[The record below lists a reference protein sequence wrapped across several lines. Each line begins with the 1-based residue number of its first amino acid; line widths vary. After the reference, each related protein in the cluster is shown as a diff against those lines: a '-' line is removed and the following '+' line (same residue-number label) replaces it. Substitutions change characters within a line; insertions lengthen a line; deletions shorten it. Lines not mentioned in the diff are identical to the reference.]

1 MKKIILLV
9 GAVLCVIGANAQTI
23 LDPGMETWRTGSSG
37 LFSPVTIYAPVDWNG
52 MDSIIIADGQE
63 YGVLY
68 SIPATAWQR
77 QVFEEDTIVHSG
89 SHSAKLITLKQDTLG
104 MFPGLLTNT
113 NINIDVRALMT
124 GSGTSNAITYSG
136 GMPDTLK
143 VVTVSAWTVYIPGK
157 DSAGLPSLDSGSLM
171 VQAVSNFHGYD
182 SIIGTGFVLIPP
194 SDTFIQVTANMVYV
208 DTTLEVDTVRIFFAS
223 SGGSNVTD
231 SSILYVDDVSATGVI
246 QPVLGLKK
254 LMNNT
259 NAVKVYP
266 NPANNTVYIDGVAG
280 VDLNFTFYDLN
291 GSKITGAIVNGKTT
305 VDVSAIADGLYFYNI
320 TDSHNIVLQRGKVS
334 IIK

>member
-1 MKKIILLV
+1 MKKIILLFSV
-9 GAVLCVIGANAQTI
+9 VLNVLGAQAQTI

-37 LFSPVTIYAPVDWNG
+37 TFSPVTIYAPVDWNG

-63 YGVLY
+63 YGILY
-68 SIPATAWQR
+68 GIPATAWQR

-89 SHSAKLITLKQDTLG
+89 AHSAKLITLKQDTLG

-113 NINIDVRALMT
+113 NININVRALM
-124 GSGTSNAITYSG
+124 GGGGTASAISYSG

-157 DSAGLPSLDSGSLM
+157 DSLGAPSLDSGSLM

-208 DTTLEVDTVRIFFAS
+208 DSTLEVDTVRIFFAS
-223 SGGSNVTD
+223 SGGANVTD

-246 QPVLGLKK
+246 QPVLGIKK
-254 LMNNT
+254 LLASQ
-259 NAVKVYP
+259 AVKVYP
-266 NPANNTVYIDGVAG
+266 NPANGVLDIDGIAG
-280 VDLNFTFYDLN
+280 TTLQFTLCNIN
-291 GSKITGAIVNGKTT
+291 GAVVTTAIVNGKTK
-305 VDVSAIADGLYFYNI
+305 VDINAVTDGLYFYTL
-320 TDSHNIVLQRGKVS
+320 TDDHNMVVQHGKVS
-334 IIK
+334 VIK